1 MCEHLAMIRV
11 EHVYDIIKNPT
22 MKTNQN
28 DAWSAVFSG
37 APFEAEVIRGM
48 LEANGI
54 RCIAEDHTSLVTSY
68 YSGVGGDM
76 RILVSPEDTEE
87 ALRLIEHKR

>member
-1 MCEHLAMIRV
+1 MIA
-11 EHVYDIIKNPT
+11 
-22 MKTNQN
+22 N
-28 DAWSAVFSG
+28 DEDLVTLFSG

-54 RCIAEDHTSLVTSY
+54 RCIVEDHTSLITSY

-76 RILVSPEDTEE
+76 RVLVSPEDAEE
-87 ALRLIEHKR
+87 AQRLIEHKK

>member
-1 MCEHLAMIRV
+1 MKPN
-11 EHVYDIIKNPT
+11 KNE
-22 MKTNQN
+22 
-28 DAWSAVFSG
+28 AWVTIFSG

-48 LEANGI
+48 LEANNI

-76 RILVSPEDTEE
+76 RILVSPEDAEE
-87 ALRLIEHKR
+87 ALRLMRHKK